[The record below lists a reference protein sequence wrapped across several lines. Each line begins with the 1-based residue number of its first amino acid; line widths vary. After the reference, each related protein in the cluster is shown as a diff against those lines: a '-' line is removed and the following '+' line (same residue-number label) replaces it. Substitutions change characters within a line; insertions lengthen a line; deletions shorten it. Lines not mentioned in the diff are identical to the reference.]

1 MGASDPL
8 TFTAVVV
15 VLTLVAL
22 LANYLPAR
30 RAMRVDPLT
39 VSREEGGP
47 PGAGSCKL
55 QEPSFKEGSRS
66 KVQGA
71 DWNFTADGM
80 KTLSARR

>member
-1 MGASDPL
+1 MRVAVSSAPSRRWLTSVALPFDCLFDSPLFSTALQLYGVGASDPL

-39 VSREEGGP
+39 VSREE
-47 PGAGSCKL
+47 
-55 QEPSFKEGSRS
+55 
-66 KVQGA
+66 
-71 DWNFTADGM
+71 
-80 KTLSARR
+80 